1 MHKVEN
7 RSRKFCSLRGGILG
21 DAPGLGKTITMLSLI
36 ASTAGLRPVEPIEF
50 YDHESIDEHWKLMR
64 ENPVF
69 REEILRALRP
79 FRSSILYDQLA
90 REVSPPYFDDRFPT
104 LKCEWQMFDS
114 MIIV

>member
-1 MHKVEN
+1 
-7 RSRKFCSLRGGILG
+7 
-21 DAPGLGKTITMLSLI
+21 
-36 ASTAGLRPVEPIEF
+36 
-50 YDHESIDEHWKLMR
+50 MR